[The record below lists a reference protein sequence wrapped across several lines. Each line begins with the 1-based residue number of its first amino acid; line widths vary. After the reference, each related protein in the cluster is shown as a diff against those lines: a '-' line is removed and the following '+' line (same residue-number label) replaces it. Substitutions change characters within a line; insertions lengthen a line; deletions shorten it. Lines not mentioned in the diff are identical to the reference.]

1 MDKVTPPPRIA
12 DLDAKTLMGDDV
24 EADISPDLPLRKWI
38 YAWLLDPNIP
48 GNYQKTIDKWIGLL
62 IVANLFS
69 LVFEHVPAIYTPY
82 STWFHLFDLF
92 SITIFVIEYFLRLY
106 LAPEDEEFVKR
117 KLPRLAYVFSPFAII
132 DFLAVAPFFL
142 QAFIPVDL
150 RALRFLR
157 LLRILKLFRIVIP
170 AIQEFRELNQGRTF
184 RQKIHALAFP
194 SPFGGTMQTIF
205 DSFIGVWVIIS
216 VLAVVLESVQSISY
230 VINLEFVILDAV
242 AVAIFAVE
250 YCMRIY
256 SCVEEPGYKNAV
268 AGRLKQ
274 ASTPA
279 TIIDLLAILPFFLE
293 VFLHHLLDLRF
304 LRVFRLARLLKLTR
318 GNDATAILGKVLV
331 REWPVMSASAFIMLL
346 LVVLTAS
353 LGYLFEHEA
362 QPDKF
367 ENIPTAIY
375 WAVITLASVGY
386 GDISPVTPV
395 GRAMTIVLALIGI
408 GIFAIPAALLSS
420 AFSDQLVKEREA
432 LKSELMAMLKDGH
445 LSEDEILKIRAE
457 AKRLHLTIDEI
468 NAILETLVREQEEEK
483 YRQASM
489 PLHMIAERPAQAVE
503 HYKTLISQ
511 INQLALMTDPLEFEK
526 AAKSA
531 DSLSNK
537 EFALWQ
543 QIQNS
548 QNRTT

>member
-1 MDKVTPPPRIA
+1 MENTEKTPLRII

-24 EADISPDLPLRKWI
+24 EADISPDLPLRQWM
-38 YAWLLDPNIP
+38 YAWLLDPHIP
-48 GNYQKTIDKWIGLL
+48 GNYQKTIDKWVGLL

-69 LVFEHVPAIYTPY
+69 LVFEHVPAIYEPY
-82 STWFHLFDLF
+82 KQWFHVFDLF
-92 SITIFVIEYFLRLY
+92 SITIFVIEYVMRLY
-106 LAPEDEEFVKR
+106 LAPEDSEFNQR

-132 DFLAVAPFFL
+132 DFLAVAPFFF

-170 AIQEFRELNQGRTF
+170 AFKEFADLNQGRTF
-184 RQKIHALAFP
+184 RQKIHALVFP
-194 SPFGGTMQTIF
+194 SPYGGTMQSIF
-205 DSFIGVWVIIS
+205 DSFIGLWVMIS

-230 VINLEFVILDAV
+230 VINIEFVILDAV
-242 AVAIFAVE
+242 AVGIFTVE
-250 YCMRIY
+250 YMMRIY
-256 SCVEEPGYKNAV
+256 ACVEEPGYKNAI

-293 VFLHHLLDLRF
+293 VIMTHVFDLRF

-318 GNDATAILGKVLV
+318 QSDATEILGKVLV

-386 GDISPVTPV
+386 GDISPVTPI
-395 GRAMTIVLALIGI
+395 GRTMTIVLALIGI

-420 AFSDQLVKEREA
+420 AFSDQLVKERDA
-432 LKSELMAMLKDGH
+432 LKANLYHMIKDGH
-445 LSEDEILKIRAE
+445 LSETEIAQIRAE
-457 AKRLHLTIDEI
+457 AKRLHLTIEEV
-468 NAILETLVREQEEEK
+468 NALLEQIQKAQEEENFK
-483 YRQASM
+483 RASM
-489 PLHMIAERPAQAVE
+489 PVHMIAERPDHAVE
-503 HYKTLISQ
+503 HYKSLLWQ
-511 INQLALMTDPLEFEK
+511 INQLALMTDGAKFEE
-526 AAKSA
+526 AAKAS
-531 DSLSNK
+531 DSLTAK
-537 EFALWQ
+537 ELALWQ
-543 QIQNS
+543 QFKARS
-548 QNRTT
+548 